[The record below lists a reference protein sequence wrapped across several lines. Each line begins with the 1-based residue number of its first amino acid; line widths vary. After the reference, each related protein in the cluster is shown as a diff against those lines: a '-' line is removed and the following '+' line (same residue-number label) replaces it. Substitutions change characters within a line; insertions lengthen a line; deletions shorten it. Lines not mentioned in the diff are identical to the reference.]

1 VATARLHWQEA
12 VRTVADSHRRRPAT
26 LTDEERAGYRLSLA
40 LSGEA
45 AEQAVRL
52 TVAGSGGSAYRLSH
66 PLQRIQRD
74 VNVLLPG
81 LGFTVTSF

>member
-1 VATARLHWQEA
+1 M
-12 VRTVADSHRRRPAT
+12 ADSHRRRPAT

-52 TVAGSGGSAYRLSH
+52 TVAGSGGSAHRLSH